1 MPRTGRQPKLTPTVH
16 TAITQA
22 VTVGV
27 PLVEAAVLAGIDKAT
42 VLEWMARG
50 EGRHQR
56 PSRPIYADFA
66 DAITR
71 ARAIDE
77 SRRIARLEQAGR
89 GGAMVQEKTVTFP
102 DGRHVT
108 ERTYTPPDWRADAFV
123 LERRY
128 PERWGRR
135 VQADLSLEIRQLAQ
149 DVAEEIGVPV
159 DQLLAEAQAFL
170 REHDRR
176 HRR

>member
-1 MPRTGRQPKLTPTVH
+1 MVH

-27 PLVEAAVLAGIDKAT
+27 PLVEAAALAGIDKAT

-56 PSRPIYADFA
+56 PSRAIYADFA

-89 GGAMVQEKTVTFP
+89 GGAVVHEKTVTFP

-128 PERWGRR
+128 PERWGRH
-135 VQADLSLEIRQLAQ
+135 VQADLTIQIHQMVKE
-149 DVAEEIGVPV
+149 VAEEMGLDPAE
-159 DQLLAEAQAFL
+159 LLAEAQAFL
-170 REHDRR
+170 KEHR
-176 HRR
+176 